1 MILLLRLFWQY
12 VPCAGCLAVPSISN
26 LCVLVVVT
34 HQGDVEEVLVLLDL
48 GEGGGDVG
56 VEVVPPKA
64 ELLGGHGCCWAE
76 RQ

>member
-1 MILLLRLFWQY
+1 MCHVR
-12 VPCAGCLAVPSISN
+12 AVWLSRSFSN

-76 RQ
+76 RQSGQKI

>member
-1 MILLLRLFWQY
+1 MCHVR
-12 VPCAGCLAVPSISN
+12 AVWLSRAFSN

-64 ELLGGHGCCWAE
+64 ELLGGHGCWWAE
-76 RQ
+76 RQSDSKKSDL